1 MEVLHKHLSRK
12 TLRSCLVW
20 WRKKRQDATCMEVY
34 WLQNRMHIGGP
45 LGEQES
51 RALIYKLLLWLKYS
65 GNILRALWE
74 VGWDHYG
81 EKFLNPKTPRIPSET
96 HPLASR
102 QGFSTGEQ
110 GFYSGQRL
118 PGLTHAFGSHSLEK
132 ELFFHWRFLEW
143 WPWSLKLQILRER
156 VPKKSL
162 PGSPYPVNCV
172 HVHFHAPSPPPP
184 PQGSCVLQKAHSAAG
199 RKGLSMEEIPTSS
212 RKQRPLN
219 IASFWSS
226 GAWCRSWPLA
236 SSSWEVLSTHED
248 SAALHHR

>member
-1 MEVLHKHLSRK
+1 
-12 TLRSCLVW
+12 
-20 WRKKRQDATCMEVY
+20 
-34 WLQNRMHIGGP
+34 MHSGGP

-65 GNILRALWE
+65 SNMLRALWE
-74 VGWDHYG
+74 VRWDHYG

-118 PGLTHAFGSHSLEK
+118 PGLTRAFGSHSLEK

-156 VPKKSL
+156 VPKSHCQAPPTLWTVFMFTSMPSAPAGFLCLAKCS
-162 PGSPYPVNCV
+162 PGYMVD
-172 HVHFHAPSPPPP
+172 
-184 PQGSCVLQKAHSAAG
+184 SAAG
-199 RKGLSMEEIPTSS
+199 RKDLSMEEIPTYS

-236 SSSWEVLSTHED
+236 SSLWEVLSTHED
-248 SAALHHR
+248 FAALHHR